1 MAAMTRL
8 RCDPKDGVP
17 TPLVAEYYAQRAGS
31 GLIITECSAWSQRG
45 VGFPGA
51 AHMFTQLQANGW
63 KRVVDLVHKNE
74 GLIFLQLIHAGR
86 VTARALNGDL

>member
-31 GLIITECSAWSQRG
+31 GLIITECAAWSQRG

-51 AHMFTQLQANGW
+51 GHMFNQ
-63 KRVVDLVHKNE
+63 
-74 GLIFLQLIHAGR
+74 
-86 VTARALNGDL
+86 